1 MEAGALDSEMVD
13 MLLDQVKRVFA
24 LAKPGMLEAVNPEMQ
39 ALFRV
44 VMYAFSTWANK
55 QTPGNMFMNLVFV
68 NARSPAARRAPS
80 ITKLGGGGSAGQA
93 EGLSAL
99 SPRPLTR
106 RQRVAHALVFVILPW
121 LAARGEVF
129 MAQVYTCIY
138 IYIICIVI

>member
-1 MEAGALDSEMVD
+1 MEAAALDSEMVD

-68 NARSPAARRAPS
+68 DARAPASPRVPS
-80 ITKLGGGGSAGQA
+80 ITKRGGGGA
-93 EGLSAL
+93 
-99 SPRPLTR
+99 RPGT
-106 RQRVAHALVFVILPW
+106 
-121 LAARGEVF
+121 ARGSRRCRP
-129 MAQVYTCIY
+129 AH
-138 IYIICIVI
+138 

>member
-1 MEAGALDSEMVD
+1 MEAAALDSEMVD

-68 NARSPAARRAPS
+68 DARAPASPRVPS
-80 ITKLGGGGSAGQA
+80 ITKRGGGGGTAGHS

-106 RQRVAHALVFVILPW
+106 RQRVVHALVFVILPW
-121 LAARGEVF
+121 LAARGEVL
-129 MAQVYTCIY
+129 MAQVSTY
-138 IYIICIVI
+138 ISI